1 MAGMINPHDLVT
13 PPQDQD
19 PSRYGIRKPHYVM
32 TTKSNK
38 ISNRDSEYQRPQYS
52 STRSDELVLRKLGL
66 CNVCMNIDFQ
76 GLSTNRKPKDRY
88 EVRYGPAS
96 GQPFSLTCSLCQVL
110 WRDILELST
119 ETAPSHS
126 VTFDFTPIH
135 AATSHRGNTSDV
147 LIGVWYRGGSKYGHL
162 VFSASPGTFVV
173 LEGLHPID

>member
-1 MAGMINPHDLVT
+1 MVIRNP
-13 PPQDQD
+13 Q
-19 PSRYGIRKPHYVM
+19 YVL
-32 TTKSNK
+32 TAKLTK

-88 EVRYGPAS
+88 EVHYGPVS
-96 GQPFSLTCSLCQVL
+96 GQPFSLACSLCQVL

-119 ETAPSHS
+119 EAAPSHS

-135 AATSHRGNTSDV
+135 ATTSHRGNTSDV

-162 VFSASPGTFVV
+162 VFSASLGTLIF
-173 LEGLHPID
+173 LESLYSTDSNM